1 MQDAKTA
8 VAALTDN
15 EFESFLYWVLN
26 VHREER
32 KTRRAE
38 EQAKAKVLAELM
50 AAGKLPSPKF
60 ISLEEY
66 EQGTKPP
73 SWSNPNGD
81 ELKGYPYEAVVSR
94 YRRVYS
100 SSLRDGLNLAEP
112 GTEGSGWE
120 DVTDQAQREPEPGLG
135 EQPALSE
142 ESEGS
147 TESPAV
153 QPEA

>member
-8 VAALTDN
+8 VAALEDD

-60 ISLEEY
+60 ISLAEY
-66 EQGTKPP
+66 GEGAKPP

-81 ELKGYPYEAVVSR
+81 ELKGYPHEAVVSR
-94 YRRVYS
+94 YRRVYLNS
-100 SSLRDGLNLAEP
+100 VKDGLNLAEP

-120 DVTDQAQREPEPGLG
+120 DVTSQAQREPEP
-135 EQPALSE
+135 EPEEPSDPASE
-142 ESEGS
+142 DE
-147 TESPAV
+147 
-153 QPEA
+153 

>member
-50 AAGKLPSPKF
+50 AAGKLPGPKF
-60 ISLEEY
+60 ISLAEY

-81 ELKGYPYEAVVSR
+81 ELKGYPCEAVVSR
-94 YRRVYS
+94 YRRVYLS
-100 SSLRDGLNLAEP
+100 SVRDGLNLAEP

-120 DVTDQAQREPEPGLG
+120 DVTDQARREPEP
-135 EQPALSE
+135 EPEEPSDPASE
-142 ESEGS
+142 DE
-147 TESPAV
+147 
-153 QPEA
+153 